1 MQLPKPIECHSVV
14 KVGNQIFV
22 LGGFD
27 SFGVTDSIMRID
39 LENRSAVML
48 ETKLALARENH
59 TSQLLF
65 GKYIVVVGGWNARE
79 SLSHPEVFQV
89 SSDGRQLT

>member
-1 MQLPKPIECHSVV
+1 MIIGGWDERETRDQILVYDPRTNLCNFSGIQLPKPIECHSVV

-59 TSQLLF
+59 TS
-65 GKYIVVVGGWNARE
+65 
-79 SLSHPEVFQV
+79 
-89 SSDGRQLT
+89 